1 MLLRALG
8 YSTEELLNYYYD
20 TETIY
25 LEPNKKYAKS
35 VEYDL
40 LPGQRATRDISHPDT
55 ARSWSRRTASSPS
68 WPSRS

>member
-20 TETIY
+20 TETVY

-35 VEYDL
+35 VEYDS
-40 LPGQRATRDISHPDT
+40 LPGSARQPRHP
-55 ARSWSRRTASSPS
+55 SPG
-68 WPSRS
+68 